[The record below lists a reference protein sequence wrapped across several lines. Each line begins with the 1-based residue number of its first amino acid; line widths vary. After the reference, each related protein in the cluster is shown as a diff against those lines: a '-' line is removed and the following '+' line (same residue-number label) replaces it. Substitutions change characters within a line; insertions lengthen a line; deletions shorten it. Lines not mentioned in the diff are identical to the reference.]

1 VVSIRPTRSGEVGRP
16 SPSGR
21 RSYFGVGAIERP
33 IAMNDF
39 PSRAFIGV
47 AGLLALLLLAIGP
60 ALDGAGLAE
69 AAGVPALMAAWA
81 AAVVLIDRWVVRR
94 R

>member
-1 VVSIRPTRSGEVGRP
+1 LPIRLALLFLGR
-16 SPSGR
+16 
-21 RSYFGVGAIERP
+21 AIKRP

-39 PSRAFIGV
+39 PSPAFIGV

-69 AAGVPALMAAWA
+69 PAGVPVLMAAWA
-81 AAVVLIDRWVVRR
+81 AAVVLIDRWVVRQR
-94 R
+94 